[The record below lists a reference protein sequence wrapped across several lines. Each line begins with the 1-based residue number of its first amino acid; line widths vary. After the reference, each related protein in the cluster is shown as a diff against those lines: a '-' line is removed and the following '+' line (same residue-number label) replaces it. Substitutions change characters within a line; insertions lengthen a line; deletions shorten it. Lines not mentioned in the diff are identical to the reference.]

1 MGSRVCKCCEQFTE
15 SVLWYDGSTME
26 GSCHDIQ
33 GGPES
38 LFLLNMDYYRI
49 FFFPYQSVCITTI
62 KGLVMSFVW
71 ICLWHDPSIRVA
83 FLISKPC
90 APFLWVKGSPQ
101 RRWWWWGLIT
111 WSLDSWKISFLVH
124 VIGPWAKWSLDTPD
138 ICYLS
143 IAQRAGLSHLEY
155 PGLKAIDPA
164 YALPV
169 DVVNRIF
176 FGR

>member
-1 MGSRVCKCCEQFTE
+1 MLWTVHWISPVVWRIYHGRIMSWHTGRPRVPFSIEH
-15 SVLWYDGSTME
+15 G
-26 GSCHDIQ
+26 
-33 GGPES
+33 
-38 LFLLNMDYYRI
+38 LLPYF